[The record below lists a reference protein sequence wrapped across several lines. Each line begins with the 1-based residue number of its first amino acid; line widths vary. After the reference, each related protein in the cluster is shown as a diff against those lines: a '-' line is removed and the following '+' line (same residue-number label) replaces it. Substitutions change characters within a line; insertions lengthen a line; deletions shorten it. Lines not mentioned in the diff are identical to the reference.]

1 MLLGCVWFDCC
12 VRCFKKH
19 LRQQNLKANVG
30 HTFSCYRWLH
40 KEKCVRFA
48 MVHVPSDRNR
58 LLLLLFFCCSL
69 VLTLFVEFGDSY
81 VRYVF
86 SAVLQVKLIQLCIS
100 CAHTHTHLVILNTVA
115 SLSSTNRPKMFVSNG
130 KKNIGNFLFRLLFA
144 QTVSG
149 KFLFFCCENGKRP
162 IDACLSSGL
171 TCDVHVANI
180 QPEMRKKKQQKFIQI
195 K

>member
-1 MLLGCVWFDCC
+1 MVFMLLGCVWFDCC

-40 KEKCVRFA
+40 KEKFVRFA

-130 KKNIGNFLFRLLFA
+130 KKILVIFCFACYLPRLSLGNFCFFA
-144 QTVSG
+144 VKTEKDPLMLV
-149 KFLFFCCENGKRP
+149 CPR
-162 IDACLSSGL
+162 A
-171 TCDVHVANI
+171 
-180 QPEMRKKKQQKFIQI
+180 
-195 K
+195 